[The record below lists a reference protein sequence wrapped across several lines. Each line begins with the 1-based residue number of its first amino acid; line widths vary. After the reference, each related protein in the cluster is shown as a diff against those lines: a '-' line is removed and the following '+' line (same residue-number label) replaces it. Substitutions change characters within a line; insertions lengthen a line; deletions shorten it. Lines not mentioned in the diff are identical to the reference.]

1 MKIKYP
7 KRGIEEDLRDL
18 LMDTNAL
25 SKQVKEVYD
34 KYMAFKLGELSSKHL
49 SCDSCDSCEDE

>member
-34 KYMAFKLGELSSKHL
+34 KYMAFKLGELSSEHL
-49 SCDSCDSCEDE
+49 SCDSCEDE